1 MNNTTK
7 KTHILDVKVPYDDYS
22 LFMAN
27 RVDNSKK
34 YKDLQIHSY
43 LNTTLCFIIIHR
55 GRIYGN
61 IQFYKV
67 IIIKKILVYSLSN

>member
-7 KTHILDVKVPYDDYS
+7 KTHVLDVKVPYDDYS

-34 YKDLQIHSY
+34 YKNLQIQLSTHKRYSV
-43 LNTTLCFIIIHR
+43 TL
-55 GRIYGN
+55 GTMN
-61 IQFYKV
+61 IGC
-67 IIIKKILVYSLSN
+67 LVAWDPNNENEFKQIGI